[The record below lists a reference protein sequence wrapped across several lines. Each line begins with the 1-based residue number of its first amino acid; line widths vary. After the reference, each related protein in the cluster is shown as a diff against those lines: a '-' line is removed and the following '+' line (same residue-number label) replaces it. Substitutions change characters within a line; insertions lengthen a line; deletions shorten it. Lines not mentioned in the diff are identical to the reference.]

1 MQDERSIS
9 VMVLVA
15 VVVVAIAAWAY
26 WRTQRRRTLAR
37 KYGAEFE
44 RLARDK
50 GDADRAARELEE
62 REKRVSRFKLR
73 DLTPAQ
79 RGHYVTIWNRIQAGF
94 VDGPARAAEE
104 AHSLLMDVMR
114 DRGYPD
120 VDLAQR
126 QRDLSVHYP
135 DLIEP
140 YREASEIAAR
150 RGTPGTAS
158 TEDLRRATIC
168 YRSLF
173 DALLNE
179 RKAPR
184 GASKTRRE
192 VA

>member
-9 VMVLVA
+9 VIVVA
-15 VVVVAIAAWAY
+15 VVVVVAIAAWAY

-37 KYGAEFE
+37 KYGPEFE

-50 GDADRAARELEE
+50 GDAERAVRELEA
-62 REKRVSRFKLR
+62 REKRVSGFKLR
-73 DLTPAQ
+73 DLTPSQ
-79 RGHYVTIWNRIQAGF
+79 REHYVATWNRIQADF
-94 VDGPARAAEE
+94 VDGPARAAQE
-104 AHSLLMDVMR
+104 AHVLLMDVMR

-126 QRDLSVHYP
+126 QQDLSVNYP

-140 YREASEIAAR
+140 YREASAIAAR
-150 RGTPGTAS
+150 RGTAGAAS

-179 RKAPR
+179 RTAPR